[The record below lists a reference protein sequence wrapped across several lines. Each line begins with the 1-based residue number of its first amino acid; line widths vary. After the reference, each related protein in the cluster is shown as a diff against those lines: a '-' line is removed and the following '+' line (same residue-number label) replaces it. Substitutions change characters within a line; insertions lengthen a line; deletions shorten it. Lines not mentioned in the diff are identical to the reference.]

1 MITLRDYQ
9 TEAVEF
15 LLPRRRAFVKAPA
28 GSGKTIIG
36 ASAIARAVRPGW
48 RVLWVANTREQV
60 EQAIKAIES
69 TPGPDGVE
77 FEICCAA
84 SAPDGRK
91 FDLIVLDECF
101 PAGTKVDGRPIETF
115 VPGDWIQAYDHG
127 KAEVQLRKVRQ
138 VFSRPYHGPWVRIKL
153 ANGQEVV
160 CTEGHPI
167 YVEGFGY
174 VAAKSLTMMLRSA
187 DTPLH
192 VLTLPQDVHLS
203 ELQKADCLPESPV
216 SSQPASNLCGGAS
229 GRPGLLQ
236 PGMSGRDPS
245 RPQLS
250 DDASNQHVEIRR
262 PVEANV
268 RPESDGQ
275 RGDSRKSVS
284 GPAGEALSGD
294 PGRQRETVE
303 SPSQK
308 AAEPLPGSR
317 GGVCHLDRTGEDVGG
332 RTSNLGND
340 GYHPVGVQSGRGFS
354 DREGSGGS
362 GWTLA
367 PNEPRQGEGRQ
378 EGPRAVLARVESVE
392 VFEPESPVRPDWVPS
407 DNRVYNLHV
416 DRVENYFA
424 NGILVHNCHH
434 TPAATWFAILQQ
446 APGIVWGLSATPW
459 SEDRERNDVMR
470 DVFKEF
476 FEVERARVEASG
488 SLAKGTVIF
497 HDLDEPGCY
506 DAEINLLTAEE
517 VERRVRRFRFI
528 SRDEHERRAKWQI
541 TQTFVQGNPTRNA
554 KIREIANS
562 ESAAG
567 ASVLL
572 LIQSIEH
579 GERLAE
585 GIPGSALVFSR
596 VGAKKR
602 RELISAFR
610 AGDLKVLAATSLA
623 DEGLDVPIASRLIM
637 AAGGRAAGK
646 IEQRA
651 GRVLRPHPSKKDGG
665 IIHDFLDRGAQ
676 YAMAQ
681 AKARRRVYEKLGYC

>member
-36 ASAIARAVRPGW
+36 ASAIAKVVQPGW

-77 FEICCAA
+77 FQICCAA
-84 SAPDGRK
+84 AAPDGRK
-91 FDLIVLDECF
+91 FDLIVMDE
-101 PAGTKVDGRPIETF
+101 
-115 VPGDWIQAYDHG
+115 
-127 KAEVQLRKVRQ
+127 
-138 VFSRPYHGPWVRIKL
+138 S
-153 ANGQEVV
+153 
-160 CTEGHPI
+160 
-167 YVEGFGY
+167 
-174 VAAKSLTMMLRSA
+174 
-187 DTPLH
+187 
-192 VLTLPQDVHLS
+192 
-203 ELQKADCLPESPV
+203 
-216 SSQPASNLCGGAS
+216 
-229 GRPGLLQ
+229 
-236 PGMSGRDPS
+236 
-245 RPQLS
+245 
-250 DDASNQHVEIRR
+250 
-262 PVEANV
+262 
-268 RPESDGQ
+268 
-275 RGDSRKSVS
+275 
-284 GPAGEALSGD
+284 
-294 PGRQRETVE
+294 
-303 SPSQK
+303 
-308 AAEPLPGSR
+308 
-317 GGVCHLDRTGEDVGG
+317 
-332 RTSNLGND
+332 
-340 GYHPVGVQSGRGFS
+340 
-354 DREGSGGS
+354 
-362 GWTLA
+362 
-367 PNEPRQGEGRQ
+367 
-378 EGPRAVLARVESVE
+378 
-392 VFEPESPVRPDWVPS
+392 
-407 DNRVYNLHV
+407 
-416 DRVENYFA
+416 
-424 NGILVHNCHH
+424 HH

-470 DVFKEF
+470 DVFREF

-541 TQTFVQGNPTRNA
+541 TQTFVQQNPTRNA
-554 KIREIANS
+554 KIREIANA

-596 VGAKKR
+596 IGTKKR